1 MNVGSAL
8 KETINGI
15 EGPNRTAFGSTVRY
29 SSSNCQYFLGAQQ
42 QKQSLAIMRVGDLSN
57 SIQTEIISSSFNLHT
72 ESDFCKKKSIFYL
85 IWISNINHASGLI
98 FRRIFFAFET
108 KN

>member
-29 SSSNCQYFLGAQQ
+29 SSSNCQYFLGAQP
-42 QKQSLAIMRVGDLSN
+42 QKQSLTIIRVGDLSN

-72 ESDFCKKKSIFYL
+72 ESDFCQKKNL
-85 IWISNINHASGLI
+85 
-98 FRRIFFAFET
+98 FFI
-108 KN
+108 